1 MVAGPRCAR
10 CPARPTPGR
19 PRPWARRRPQRRS
32 RPPPVGPPN
41 RRTGR
46 VLRAGTPGGY
56 YRRGQR
62 DPCAQDLPRLERSRA
77 HSGGFSPDRGEARG
91 ATAPFAGAAA
101 PVNRPSACPTPSS
114 VGQVAPVEG
123 VRGPLVVE
131 NRPRWSG
138 LRPGRPPGSRRWRR
152 GPGRWRSPAPW
163 CSGSAP
169 PRRARRRRRRPP
181 RR

>member
-10 CPARPTPGR
+10 CPARRTPGR

-46 VLRAGTPGGY
+46 VLRAGTIAGGNVT
-56 YRRGQR
+56 
-62 DPCAQDLPRLERSRA
+62 PAPKISRA
-77 HSGGFSPDRGEARG
+77 SSAPVPIPEASAPDRGEARG
-91 ATAPFAGAAA
+91 TIAPFAGAAA